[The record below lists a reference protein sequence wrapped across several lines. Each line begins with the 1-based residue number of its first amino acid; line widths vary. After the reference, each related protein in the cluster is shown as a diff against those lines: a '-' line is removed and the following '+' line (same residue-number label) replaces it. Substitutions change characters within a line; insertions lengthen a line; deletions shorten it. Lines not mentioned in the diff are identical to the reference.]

1 MKLLILLL
9 LTTPFVCSSQ
19 SMTKKEIANYLIKFQ
34 PLGNSDSLLNGM
46 VEKDDNLNLEI
57 KNCISYFK
65 SSNIDTFG
73 FFNTYSPGFTSTN
86 SCFTGMMKSNLF
98 LFWISNDKFYVQH
111 FTHSCKS
118 EKMQIEKLYGLNFF
132 KENFFSIDSERIFP
146 VIYSAKL
153 DNNNIKFDGEIIMHE
168 KKYVIYCQAK
178 GNKKFLSFS
187 QNDIENQKGLFYL
200 DNISTSHFHLYKIMQ
215 AEANLWK
222 EILPIR

>member
-1 MKLLILLL
+1 MKLLILLFL
-9 LTTPFVCSSQ
+9 LSPFVCSSQ
-19 SMTKKEIANYLIKFQ
+19 SMTKKEIANYMIKFQ
-34 PLGNSDSLLNGM
+34 PVGNSDSLLNEM

-57 KNCISYFK
+57 KNYISKFK

-98 LFWISNDKFYVQH
+98 LFWITNDKFYVQQ
-111 FTHSCKS
+111 FTQSCKS

-132 KENFFSIDSERIFP
+132 KENYFSIDSERIFP

-168 KKYVIYCQAK
+168 NKYIIYF
-178 GNKKFLSFS
+178 GRF
-187 QNDIENQKGLFYL
+187 IFY
-200 DNISTSHFHLYKIMQ
+200 I
-215 AEANLWK
+215 
-222 EILPIR
+222 